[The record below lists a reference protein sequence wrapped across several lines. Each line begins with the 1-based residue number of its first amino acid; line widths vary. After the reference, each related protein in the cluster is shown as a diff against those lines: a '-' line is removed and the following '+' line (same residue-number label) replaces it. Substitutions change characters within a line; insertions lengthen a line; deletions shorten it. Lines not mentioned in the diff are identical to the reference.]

1 MIMKKSFLVKKLTRY
16 CLQNP
21 CFEQNSTGK
30 ECLSIKVRL
39 QVAAAL
45 RKAVR
50 KELLPQTYIEHVQR
64 GCHRVLRSLEWEG
77 EDLRADPIMCA
88 ERLEVQESENY

>member
-1 MIMKKSFLVKKLTRY
+1 M
-16 CLQNP
+16 
-21 CFEQNSTGK
+21 
-30 ECLSIKVRL
+30 
-39 QVAAAL
+39 AAAL

-77 EDLRADPIMCA
+77 EDLRADHVWIGTGVGDHKYYCGRPVSVNDLHGAGVFFIMCA
-88 ERLEVQESENY
+88 ERLEMQGSENY